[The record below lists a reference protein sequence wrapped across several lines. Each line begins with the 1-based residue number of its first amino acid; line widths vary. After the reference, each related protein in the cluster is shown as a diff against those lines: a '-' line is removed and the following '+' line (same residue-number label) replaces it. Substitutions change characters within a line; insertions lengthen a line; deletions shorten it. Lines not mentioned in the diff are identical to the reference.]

1 MHSRLLAPYWQVWWH
16 EVVQGRGLGKV
27 GTSCGD
33 SGGWEPGNCE
43 NMGFCWSYTFIILA
57 GWEYRKYKKAN
68 TMNVASG
75 SVFNKTM
82 AQWRFLF
89 LPSGHWHWSHIRHYL
104 GRVQWTKY
112 TYNRQK
118 CLYAGI
124 KMSESVVKKWLQ
136 KRLWLWINCVCWCWS
151 FVWEDED

>member
-1 MHSRLLAPYWQVWWH
+1 MHCRLLAPYCQVWWH
-16 EVVQGRGLGKV
+16 EVVRRRGLGKV

-33 SGGWEPGNCE
+33 CGGWELKTVKTWAFADLHFYYSRWLGN
-43 NMGFCWSYTFIILA
+43 
-57 GWEYRKYKKAN
+57 RKYKKAN

-89 LPSGHWHWSHIRHYL
+89 LPSGHWYWSHIRHYL